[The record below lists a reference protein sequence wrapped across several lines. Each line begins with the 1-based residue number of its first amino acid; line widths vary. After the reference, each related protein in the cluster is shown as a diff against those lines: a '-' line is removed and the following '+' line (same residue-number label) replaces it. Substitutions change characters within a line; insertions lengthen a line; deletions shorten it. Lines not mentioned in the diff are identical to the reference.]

1 MVEDRCGRPVGYP
14 VLVPRFLAAFRP
26 ALIGHTKI
34 EPEWPPHSW
43 RLFSALVAAWAEGA
57 EEELRSTL
65 QWIEE
70 QRAPVVHA
78 AIVRGGA
85 WCRPSCLST
94 IRRSC
99 RRAREPRISISDP
112 FSSSSLEH
120 WASLVEVAIATDV
133 PAGDIVLRPD
143 DAGEVRLR
151 VAAPGRLKDLT
162 ARYARFQ
169 RNPSKIHRPSLGE
182 TALYGV
188 ITDTKPCA
196 GTIMS
201 EGRRG
206 SQEMSGII

>member
-1 MVEDRCGRPVGYP
+1 VCISSSSSIRVLSLTWLRERRKARSSHERSSQWICSSEQQHFFVVEDRCGRPVAYP
-14 VLVPRFLAAFRP
+14 VLVQRVLAAFMP

-34 EPEWPPHSW
+34 EPDWPPHSW
-43 RLFSALVAAWAEGA
+43 RLFSALVAAWAGGRGRVTSHASVDRGA
-57 EEELRSTL
+57 ART
-65 QWIEE
+65 
-70 QRAPVVHA
+70 
-78 AIVRGGA
+78 RGSRGN
-85 WCRPSCLST
+85 CT
-94 IRRSC
+94 
-99 RRAREPRISISDP
+99 
-112 FSSSSLEH
+112 
-120 WASLVEVAIATDV
+120 
-133 PAGDIVLRPD
+133 RPD

-196 GTIMS
+196 GAIMS
-201 EGRRG
+201 DGRRG